1 MRKSSNGVELLC
13 KGFLLLRKFNVEFA
27 LFIVFLGV
35 GEMSAQI
42 VERVEIPTKKNVA
55 GFENTTFRVVFL
67 SEGNMWAFRDI
78 KIAEVG
84 DIRDIAFNP
93 TGGSMAVMSGKKDIA
108 IYSFDEKN
116 TKLFELKEKRKG
128 LKDRQTLPFVLSGE
142 LGEKVMKAASK
153 GDVVPVAMC
162 YAPDARHFVASNSL
176 GEIVVYDTKEYLP
189 QAYIQ
194 AEAPATKLAISSNNY
209 FIAALAGK
217 KLDIWNFQT
226 KALRKAITMSANVVD
241 ACFSP
246 DASLLAVVT
255 DDKKMVVYKTK
266 DWEKSYDFQY
276 GGETLASP
284 SFHPESKYLSLVG
297 DNNNIII
304 LNLKNA
310 KVEQQ
315 WAEPDNWVVG
325 NRFIKDNQKD
335 DVFMLSNRKNSFV
348 FWDAN
353 GLNPFYGKVLDEGLA
368 DRMNEWVKMMDGE
381 TMEEYAIR
389 VNDETRLRQQQL
401 FAQEIATEL
410 AGDLLALE
418 DPFVDD
424 YDTGNSMLT
433 IGFKNLPSISLE
445 MSENEAGEFKDG
457 KSMTFENAIYVL
469 NDKDEFELAYV
480 EVRNV
485 LTDKVYV
492 FDNVGR
498 LEMLA
503 MDDEDYVP
511 LEIMQQV
518 SQEEIQLKEI
528 KEQVVT
534 ENKQEQLIS
543 DNTQIN
549 VKTEAVAGVDA
560 NGKKILNYKIGYQYE
575 VINREFSANEDFPSG
590 GYNIEKSNAAMSLMK
605 IIKNAFEGDFA
616 KYLAEGK
623 QVKVVITGSAD
634 ASPIRG
640 RIAYNGQYGEFAN
653 EPYYKDGNLDNITV
667 TKASGITSNE
677 QLALMRAAGVK
688 DYIEK
693 NVTTLSTTKNE
704 YEYHVE
710 VAKERGGEY
719 RKINVEF
726 TIMDAFPAK

>member
-1 MRKSSNGVELLC
+1 MRKFSLDWNLFNKGLALL
-13 KGFLLLRKFNVEFA
+13 FVMS
-27 LFIVFLGV
+27 LFSETAI
-35 GEMSAQI
+35 AQI
-42 VERVEIPTKKNVA
+42 VESREVSSKKNIES
-55 GFENTTFRVVFL
+55 FENTTFCVSFL
-67 SEGNMWAFRDI
+67 SEGKMLTFRDI
-78 KIAEVG
+78 LIAEVD
-84 DIRDIAFNP
+84 DIRNIAFNP
-93 TGGSMAVMSGKKDIA
+93 TGSSIAVMSGKKDIVV
-108 IYSFDEKN
+108 YSFREKN
-116 TKLFELKEKRKG
+116 KKMFELKEERKG
-128 LKDRQTLPFVLSGE
+128 LKKRKTLPFVLSGE
-142 LGEKVMKAASK
+142 LGAKVMKAASK
-153 GDVVPVAMC
+153 GDVLPVAMC

-176 GEIVVYDTKEYLP
+176 GEIVIYDTKEYLP

-194 AEAPATKLAISSNNY
+194 SDAVATLLSMSSNNY
-209 FIAALAGK
+209 FIAAAADK

-226 KALRKAITMSANVVD
+226 KALRKSIMMPGKIVGFDFSLD
-241 ACFSP
+241 A
-246 DASLLAVVT
+246 AYLAVVT
-255 DDKKMVVYKTK
+255 DNKELTVYDTKT
-266 DWEKSYDFQY
+266 WEKFHVFNYP
-276 GGETLASP
+276 GEKLSSP
-284 SFHPESKYLSLVG
+284 SFHPEGKYISVVA
-297 DNNNIII
+297 DNHSIMV
-304 LNLKNA
+304 LNLKNG
-310 KVEQQ
+310 KLEQEL
-315 WAEPDNWVVG
+315 AEGKAMVG
-325 NRFIKDNQKD
+325 QSRFIINRQNNDILI
-335 DVFMLSNRKNSFV
+335 LSNRPNSMV

-353 GLNPFYGKVLDEGLA
+353 GLNPFYGKVLDEALVA
-368 DRMNEWVKMMDGE
+368 KMNEWVKMMDGE

-401 FAQEIATEL
+401 FAQEVATEL
-410 AGDLLALE
+410 AGDRLAFE

-424 YDTGNSMLT
+424 YNVGSNMLT
-433 IGFKNLPSISLE
+433 IGFKSLPSISLE
-445 MSENEAGEFKDG
+445 MSESEAGDFKDS
-457 KSMTFENAIYVL
+457 KNMIFENAVYML

-503 MDDEDYVP
+503 MDDDDYVP

-549 VKTEAVAGVDA
+549 VKTEAVPGFDA
-560 NGKKILNYKIGYQYE
+560 DGKKILNYKIGYQYE
-575 VINREFSANEDFPSG
+575 VINRAYSANEDFPSG
-590 GYNIEKSNAAMSLMK
+590 GYDIEKSNAAMSLMK

-623 QVKVVITGSAD
+623 QVKVIITGSAD

-640 RIAYNGQYGEFAN
+640 RIAYNGQYGEFTD

-688 DYIEK
+688 DYIAK

-726 TIMDAFPAK
+726 IIMDAFPAK